1 MLTIHSLWFIEPS
14 SSSSSSWLW
23 FRVSER
29 FSIDHFL
36 FIYIHHCRIFFF
48 ICSTCHVDYFLL
60 IFHFLPFHFFFLNLA
75 IIITTDFQPIF
86 FYRAP
91 VFCLCVCVCNNR
103 SFFWI
108 KIIIFLAPFFSVIN
122 KLATSSDIFRSIYV
136 INFVFVKLF
145 IIIISFFLK
154 IVLFFFINENK
165 INVKNFTREFCFVYF
180 GRKLFSYNYHH
191 ISGVNIPNPN
201 KTVSKLIY

>member
-1 MLTIHSLWFIEPS
+1 MQQQQQCVLGVGVNSCSQFIHYGSSNHHHHHHHHDYDLGLANDFPS
-14 SSSSSSWLW
+14 IIFYS
-23 FRVSER
+23 
-29 FSIDHFL
+29 
-36 FIYIHHCRIFFF
+36 YIHHCRIFF
-48 ICSTCHVDYFLL
+48 ICSTCHVDFFLL

-145 IIIISFFLK
+145 IIIISFF
-154 IVLFFFINENK
+154 FENCS
-165 INVKNFTREFCFVYF
+165 VFLYY
-180 GRKLFSYNYHH
+180 RKQN
-191 ISGVNIPNPN
+191 
-201 KTVSKLIY
+201 